1 MELLKTP
8 SFFESHMLKD
18 TQSLVHG
25 FLLGA
30 HYSDSGNYG
39 CALTTKL
46 EVEEGDDISPKTTS
60 LVVIG
65 R

>member
-1 MELLKTP
+1 
-8 SFFESHMLKD
+8 MLKD

-25 FLLGA
+25 FLSGA

>member
-1 MELLKTP
+1 MFK
-8 SFFESHMLKD
+8 SHMLKD
-18 TQSLVHG
+18 VQRLFRA
-25 FLLGA
+25 FLSGA